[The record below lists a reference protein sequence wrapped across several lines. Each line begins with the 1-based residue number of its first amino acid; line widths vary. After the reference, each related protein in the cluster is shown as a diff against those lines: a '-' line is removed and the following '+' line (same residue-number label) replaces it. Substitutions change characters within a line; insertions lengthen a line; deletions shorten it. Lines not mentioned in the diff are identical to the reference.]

1 MSGNGDVFFKSL
13 DFTWGGL
20 LLVRTCLFTVTLVR
34 FPSTAPTPL
43 HCILLKKVE
52 CLSSRT
58 HDCHIPGFSRVRFTS
73 SGNLGKEVGF
83 MRAKLQA
90 GENAGWLE
98 ASWYVL
104 ASSQTPCLWWWWAWR
119 RMLRWCRRK
128 RKMADWSWWRMERW
142 WQGNC
147 ESGYEMCFFL
157 RKSRKIMNE
166 RNMVMITMMRMI
178 NEWKAVTYQRPS
190 NWVVWDLAQLEHS
203 WWCGGRMLGRRFH
216 DWSLDL

>member
-1 MSGNGDVFFKSL
+1 MEMLFSKVSISREEVFC
-13 DFTWGGL
+13 L
-20 LLVRTCLFTVTLVR
+20 LGRVSSPSHSFD
-34 FPSTAPTPL
+34 FPSSCTVSS
-43 HCILLKKVE
+43 LK
-52 CLSSRT
+52 RWNA
-58 HDCHIPGFSRVRFTS
+58 FQ
-73 SGNLGKEVGF
+73 VGLMTVIYPASVGSVSQVAATWEKRSASCEQNF
-83 MRAKLQA
+83 KQ

-98 ASWYVL
+98 AFWYVL

-166 RNMVMITMMRMI
+166 RNMAMITMMRMI
-178 NEWKAVTYQRPS
+178 NEWKAVTYQRPG

-203 WWCGGRMLGRRFH
+203 WWCGGRVLWRRFH